1 MSPSGAASASRN
13 MVQEASLSARP
24 PGYDFDNVINRME
37 EARVHTAT
45 QNQLLPTTV
54 TGSWP
59 RPRWFD
65 KSLWG
70 RRLSDAMKD
79 VDYREKFL
87 DAVATVLSDQ
97 EQAGL
102 DILTNGDFHLD
113 EDLGGLS
120 WLLFPAERMVGV
132 SREECYATSEEWT
145 YRPGSILNEVMGG
158 WRYPAVVEKLSRG
171 QSWEFAKIWRV
182 AQAKTSRPV
191 KFGTVSAQVLASM
204 IEVKTDKYKADKR
217 ELIWDMSVALNEE
230 LLELAA
236 AGCKV
241 IQIEDPLVHLAA
253 TTKAY
258 KDHLDFL
265 VDAYNREVQGLENV
279 EVWIHTCWGNPNMQ
293 RVLDDTSYSPT
304 FETYMERM
312 HGDVWT
318 LEMKERN
325 YTDLELFQRYK
336 GRKWPK
342 KVALGVI
349 SHRYLQV
356 ETPQEVAADIRKA
369 LQFIDPDQIVLSTDC
384 GFGRQGCNRMV
395 AFHKAV
401 SMVEG
406 ANIVRAELGGKPQAV
421 RAADPRLQI
430 DLSRENVRR
439 ASSM

>member
-1 MSPSGAASASRN
+1 VYN
-13 MVQEASLSARP
+13 
-24 PGYDFDNVINRME
+24 
-37 EARVHTAT
+37 AT
-45 QNQLLPTTV
+45 RNQLFPTTV

-70 RRLSDAMKD
+70 RRLSDAMTD

-87 DAVATVLSDQ
+87 DAVASVLSDQ

-102 DILTNGDFHLD
+102 DILTNGDYHLD

-120 WLLFPAERMVGV
+120 WLLFPAERMLGV
-132 SREECYATSEEWT
+132 SRAESYATSEEWT

-171 QSWEFAKIWRV
+171 RSWEFAKIWRV
-182 AQAKTSRPV
+182 AQAKTHRPV

-204 IEVKTDKYKADKR
+204 LEVKTDKYKTDKR
-217 ELIWDMSVALNEE
+217 ELIWDMSVAANEE
-230 LLELAA
+230 LRELAG
-236 AGCKV
+236 AGCQV
-241 IQIEDPLVHLAA
+241 IQIEDPLIHLAA
-253 TTKAY
+253 STKTD
-258 KDHLDFL
+258 KDFLDFL
-265 VDAYNREVQGLENV
+265 VDAHNREVQGLENV

-293 RVLDDTSYSPT
+293 KVVDDTSYSHT
-304 FETYMERM
+304 FEAYMERM

-318 LEMKERN
+318 VEMKERN
-325 YTDLELFQRYK
+325 FADLELFGRYK
-336 GRKWPK
+336 GRTWPK

-349 SHRYLQV
+349 SHRYIQV

-369 LQFIDPDQIVLSTDC
+369 MKFIDAEQIVLSTDC

-406 ANIVRAELGGKPQAV
+406 ANIVRQELGSKPKEV
-421 RAADPRLQI
+421 RAADSKLQI
-430 DLSRENVRR
+430 DLARENVRR
-439 ASSM
+439 TADM